1 MRADAERLYY
11 EDDAV
16 AETLA
21 IEQRLR
27 DNGYANLAEVLK
39 LGGDFAFEG
48 TTVEEVLS
56 EAAKL
61 LRHQESV
68 DLAGARILAALGET
82 AVKAQAFDA
91 IAALHR
97 QTSKPRRHTRS

>member
-1 MRADAERLYY
+1 MADAERLYY

-48 TTVEEVLS
+48 TTDNTDKTPS
-56 EAAKL
+56 
-61 LRHQESV
+61 
-68 DLAGARILAALGET
+68 
-82 AVKAQAFDA
+82 AQ
-91 IAALHR
+91 HV
-97 QTSKPRRHTRS
+97 RHT